1 MAKKGFLGCVIP
13 AVSASGH
20 RLSESHLLNQFLKIR
35 MRIMGSLI
43 RMDEDQVGD
52 VIRHLKA
59 TGLSILIVEQ
69 NIELA
74 CSVADE
80 VMIMNKG
87 TIVWKGTP
95 VTLLNNEEIQHKYL
109 GV

>member
-1 MAKKGFLGCVIP
+1 M
-13 AVSASGH
+13 
-20 RLSESHLLNQFLKIR
+20 SESHLLNQFLKIR